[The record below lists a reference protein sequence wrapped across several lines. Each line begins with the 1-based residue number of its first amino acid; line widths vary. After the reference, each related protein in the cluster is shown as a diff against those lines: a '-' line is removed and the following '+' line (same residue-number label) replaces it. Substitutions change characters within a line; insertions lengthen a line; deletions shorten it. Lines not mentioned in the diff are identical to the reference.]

1 MKVFI
6 SWSGLRSK
14 HVAEQLR
21 NWIPKVLQAV
31 KLWMSDEDISTGTRW
46 SAEIASELEM
56 SKVGIVCITPENQ
69 HNPWLMFEAG
79 ALSKTLSETFVCP
92 YLYDLTPSQLSG
104 PMSQFQATLATKDG
118 TAKIIQTLNKAL
130 DDSQIVGSELDEI
143 FDVWWPK
150 LEEKLSKVPNV
161 EKEDIVER
169 SNENI
174 LEEILSNSR
183 EQMRREDIRLN
194 AFKKREQK
202 FETFTQS
209 FEGFLDLF
217 RQSSFA
223 LVNSKKELA
232 GLFQE
237 TDKIFKNELEI
248 PQDIAKNLKNND
260 FEKVIGLLSSSDG
273 PLTDMLKKIKEL
285 RTDSQKENQLLLN
298 PDQKI
303 KSEK

>member
-194 AFKKREQK
+194 AFEKREQK

-260 FEKVIGLLSSSDG
+260 LEKVIGLLSSSDG

-298 PDQKI
+298 PDQEN

>member
-31 KLWMSDEDISTGTRW
+31 KLWMSDEDISSGTRW
-46 SAEIASELEM
+46 SAEIASELEI
-56 SKVGIVCITPENQ
+56 SKVGIICITPENQ

-161 EKEDIVER
+161 EKEGIVER

-298 PDQKI
+298 PDQEN
-303 KSEK
+303 KSKK